1 MSEPKINFDEIWN
14 IKLEDLRFEQEIGK
28 GAFGQ
33 VFRASYFGTT
43 VAVKKIIFDPEDA
56 DIKKFLIREVQML
69 KGMRHPNIV
78 QFIGLCPVSETEIQL
93 VTEYVSQGNLRH
105 ILKDTSIK
113 LNWKKIIKI
122 ASDIACAMAYLH
134 SRNVIFRDLKSKN
147 ILVEDNWRC
156 KVCDFGFAR
165 LQKPKTTTL
174 RPMYLTLCGTDDWM
188 APEVML
194 GLNYDESCDV
204 FSYGIVLFE
213 LISRKNIKT
222 ELPRTAQDG
231 FGLNIEKAKNII
243 PSDCPDEFS
252 QLAFLC
258 CNYQPSKR
266 PKFSNMLSG
275 IVTLLKREEER
286 EEEKKKS
293 HKKHTKDKKEK
304 KEENKEDKKDTN
316 HKEEKVSTK
325 EVPNGDGEKKEKKLS
340 SSDKS
345 ANNGVEKKD
354 TKESEKSGSHEKKKT

>member
-1 MSEPKINFDEIWN
+1 MGEPKLNFDEIWN
-14 IKLEDLRFEQEIGK
+14 IRLDDLRFEQEIGK

-33 VFRASYFGTT
+33 VFRASYYGTT

-93 VTEYVSQGNLRH
+93 VTEYVSQGNLRQ
-105 ILKDTSIK
+105 ILKDSSIK
-113 LNWKKIIKI
+113 LNWRKTIKI
-122 ASDIACAMAYLH
+122 ASDITCAMAYLH

-165 LQKPKTTTL
+165 LQKPKSATL
-174 RPMYLTLCGTDDWM
+174 TPTYLTLCGTDDWM

-213 LISRKNIKT
+213 LISRKNIKS
-222 ELPRTAQDG
+222 ELPRNAKDG
-231 FGLNIEKAKNII
+231 FGLNIEKAKLII
-243 PSDCPDEFS
+243 PADCPDEFS

-266 PKFSNMLSG
+266 PKFTNMLSG
-275 IVTLLKREEER
+275 IVTLIKREEEKEEKQER

-293 HKKHTKDKKEK
+293 HKKHLPVKVTKEPKKEEKQETKQEIKQEDKKQEDKKEHK
-304 KEENKEDKKDTN
+304 VEP
-316 HKEEKVSTK
+316 KEEKV
-325 EVPNGDGEKKEKKLS
+325 PNGDEKKREEI
-340 SSDKS
+340 
-345 ANNGVEKKD
+345 NYI
-354 TKESEKSGSHEKKKT
+354 